1 MEKFEKALPNIVRLR
16 IKNGKEYLAKYRRNE
31 NKLTGFK
38 QHQDEIEIKFGDVVI
53 LSCCGDAMYTVS
65 VFGPDGMEK
74 IPRSADI
81 VKGYNILNAKFNF
94 TLQRHVH
101 IILNIKTFNVNARY
115 PDLGEH
121 LNL

>member
-16 IKNGKEYLAKYRRNE
+16 IKNGKEYVAKYRRNE

-38 QHQDEIEIKFGDVVI
+38 QLQDEIEIKFGDVVI

-74 IPRSADI
+74 IPRSADT
-81 VKGYNILNAKFNF
+81 VKGYN
-94 TLQRHVH
+94 
-101 IILNIKTFNVNARY
+101 TFNA
-115 PDLGEH
+115 
-121 LNL
+121 